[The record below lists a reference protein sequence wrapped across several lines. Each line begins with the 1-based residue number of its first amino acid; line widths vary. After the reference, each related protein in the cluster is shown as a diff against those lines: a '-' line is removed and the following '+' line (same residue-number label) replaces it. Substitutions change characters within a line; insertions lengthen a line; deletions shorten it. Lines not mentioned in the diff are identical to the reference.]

1 MNVCL
6 YPNLISLG
14 KSDLTEEINQ
24 SGNPLPFPQ
33 ADILQ
38 RLPECHIPAF
48 FETQRGLCVYLIWRL
63 GISSSSN
70 KTGYPFTATLR
81 AAERGS
87 AYHPSPKA
95 EEIGN
100 YRRGWPIIAAVGIDY
115 SSLCEQTFI
124 VASWV

>member
-1 MNVCL
+1 M
-6 YPNLISLG
+6 
-14 KSDLTEEINQ
+14 SDLTEEINQ

-48 FETQRGLCVYLIWRL
+48 FGDTKRTVYLSDMETWNLVFIQQNRV
-63 GISSSSN
+63 SFHRNPES
-70 KTGYPFTATLR
+70 YR
-81 AAERGS
+81 ARS
-87 AYHPSPKA
+87 AYRPSPKA
-95 EEIGN
+95 EEISN